1 MSIMS
6 NMKNLQTLFGI
17 TKQELIAVAIIVGG
31 LLCGIAIKMFL
42 PQESSHSHYSTIEKE
57 IFAILDSVASQQQST
72 YSGVG
77 LQGNAL
83 DTAAYNTTPEGKA
96 EQKKSNSLP
105 TKPINLNAATKA
117 ELMMLPGVGEKT
129 AEKIIEYRKL
139 QKFSSPAD
147 IMNIKGIGEKKFE
160 KMKQYLS
167 VGKK

>member
-1 MSIMS
+1 
-6 NMKNLQTLFGI
+6 MKNLQTLLGI
-17 TKQELIAVAIIVGG
+17 TKQELTAVAIIVGG
-31 LLCGIAIKMFL
+31 LICGIALKIFA
-42 PQESSHSHYSTIEKE
+42 PQDNSHLHYSALENQ
-57 IFAILDSVASQQQST
+57 IFATLDSVASQQQST

>member
-1 MSIMS
+1 
-6 NMKNLQTLFGI
+6 MKNLQTLLGI
-17 TKQELIAVAIIVGG
+17 TKQELTAVAIIVGG
-31 LLCGIAIKMFL
+31 LICGIALKIYA
-42 PQESSHSHYSTIEKE
+42 PQDNSHLH
-57 IFAILDSVASQQQST
+57 

-83 DTAAYNTTPEGKA
+83 DSAAYNTTPEGKA